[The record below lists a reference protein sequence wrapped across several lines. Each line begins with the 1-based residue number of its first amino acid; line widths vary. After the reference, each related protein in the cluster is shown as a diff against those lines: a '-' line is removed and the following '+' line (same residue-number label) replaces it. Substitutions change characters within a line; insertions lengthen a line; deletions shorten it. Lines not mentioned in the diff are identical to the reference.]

1 MFYLFV
7 IVDAVSFDD
16 VCFKWHKMLR
26 HYSCVVSEICEG
38 KMVTRQIIRFIG
50 DTVVLQCRT
59 TSNGSKQWHRGVAG
73 DKFLASTSRGV
84 SPLYPQLSL
93 NDSTKGQFDL
103 LINST
108 QQGDA
113 DMYSCTAGF
122 NRVVPTELTLLGK
135 CFVLMCYES
144 WIFALFTNWCQ
155 PSTSHTE

>member
-1 MFYLFV
+1 
-7 IVDAVSFDD
+7 
-16 VCFKWHKMLR
+16 MLR
-26 HYSCVVSEICEG
+26 HFSCVVSEICEG

-59 TSNGSKQWHRGVAG
+59 TINGSMQWHRGVAG
-73 DKFLASTSRGV
+73 DKFIASTSRGV

-144 WIFALFTNWCQ
+144 
-155 PSTSHTE
+155 